1 MLEHYNR
8 HVSSNHLDIGVGT
21 GYFLDNCTFPTTRP
35 RLALMDLNHNGL
47 ATSKQRL
54 KRYNPEVYL
63 GNVLEI
69 DNVAMPPFDSIGI
82 MNLLHCLPGTMNTTK
97 RNVLERIKTKLN
109 SGGIVF
115 GSTILSGGVKAG
127 LPARYFMAINNQ
139 EGGHVQ

>member
-35 RLALMDLNHNGL
+35 RLALMDLNHNSL
-47 ATSKQRL
+47 ATSEQRL